1 MRGWLCLLVVLCVVS
16 GASIPGGLTSVPVDD
31 AGVLEARDVAL
42 SHLKTQKG
50 SWKLVLTSAQV
61 QFVAGL
67 KYYLEFSGVKNNKR
81 VHVEM
86 VVFRDLKGHSE
97 VTDMQVEALHV
108 DPLMGGWTQADVNDP
123 VVREASQAVLHHLDA
138 SADSD
143 LTLTRILDAQTQVVA
158 GLKIKLVYAARDSN
172 GGERR
177 VECIVYRDLQGQHH
191 VVQTEVSDL
200 NQN

>member
-97 VTDMQVEALHV
+97 VTDMQVEAV
-108 DPLMGGWTQADVNDP
+108 QIDPVMGGWIRADVKDP
-123 VVREASQAVLHHLDA
+123 IVWEASEAVRHDLGA
-138 SADSD
+138 SAD
-143 LTLTRILDAQTQVVA
+143 LTLTKILDAQTQVVA

-172 GGERR
+172 GGEKR
-177 VECIVYRDLQGQHH
+177 VECIVYRDLQGRHH
-191 VVQTEVSDL
+191 VVQMEVSDL
-200 NQN
+200 SQN

>member
-1 MRGWLCLLVVLCVVS
+1 MVLLCVVS
-16 GASIPGGLTSVPVDD
+16 GASIPGGLSPVPVDD

-42 SHLKTQKG
+42 SHLRTQES
-50 SWKLVLTSAQV
+50 SWELVLTSAQV
-61 QFVAGL
+61 QVVAGL
-67 KYYLEFSGVKNNKR
+67 KYYLQFSGAKNNNPVR
-81 VHVEM
+81 VQM
-86 VVFRDLKGHSE
+86 VVFRDLNGHSE